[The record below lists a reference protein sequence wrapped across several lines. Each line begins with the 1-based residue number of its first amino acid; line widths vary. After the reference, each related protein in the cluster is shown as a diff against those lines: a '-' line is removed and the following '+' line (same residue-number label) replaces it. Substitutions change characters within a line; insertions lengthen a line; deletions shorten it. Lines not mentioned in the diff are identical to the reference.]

1 MPIEFDELQVGM
13 GQEPADRFYGKYRG
27 TVINTADPLQ
37 QGRVQAMV
45 PAVLGEIPSGWAS
58 PCVPYAGPL
67 SGFFSI
73 PPVGASVWIEF
84 EAGDPSM
91 PIWAGGWW
99 PSGMIPVEPA
109 GGPAQPMT
117 TRIWR
122 TETGLTVMLDDLAQT
137 ITLSDGMKLQMV
149 ELNIPTAT
157 VTIKGLLNVVSDAPF
172 VKHGSATAPH
182 PHVKGDVLMAYL
194 TQVVAM
200 FQSHMH
206 PGETAAGVLP
216 VTPAPPVP
224 PFPAPP
230 PSMLSTKVFL
240 E

>member
-1 MPIEFDELQVGM
+1 MPIEIDDLQVGV

-27 TVINTADPLQ
+27 TVMNTADPLQ
-37 QGRVQAMV
+37 QGRIQAMV

-91 PIWAGGWW
+91 PIWTGGWW
-99 PSGMIPVEPA
+99 PSGTIPVEPA
-109 GGPAQPMT
+109 GGPAQPLT

-122 TETGLTVMLDDLAQT
+122 TETGLTVMLDDAAQT

-157 VTIKGLLNVVSDAPF
+157 VTIKGLLNVV
-172 VKHGSATAPH
+172 
-182 PHVKGDVLMAYL
+182 
-194 TQVVAM
+194 
-200 FQSHMH
+200 
-206 PGETAAGVLP
+206 LP